1 MIIPVKKAFISIIS
15 IIIVASFSF
24 SCTMNNS
31 NEAQLKEIEKKAKIL
46 FPGKWELVG
55 TRCEFTGL
63 CYKKV
68 TLRVE
73 KIVFAND
80 GTYSV
85 GDKTFTY
92 RIKNDFLYMDY
103 NNSQCKFKYV
113 FLDDNTLLYG
123 ALSNLQKFVRVK

>member
-1 MIIPVKKAFISIIS
+1 
-15 IIIVASFSF
+15 
-24 SCTMNNS
+24 MNNS

-73 KIVFAND
+73 KIVFAHD

>member
-24 SCTMNNS
+24 SCIMNNS

-55 TRCEFTGL
+55 TQCDFSGL

-68 TLRVE
+68 PIRVE

-113 FLDDNTLLYG
+113 FFDDNTLLYG

>member
-1 MIIPVKKAFISIIS
+1 
-15 IIIVASFSF
+15 
-24 SCTMNNS
+24 MNDA
-31 NEAQLKEIEKKAKIL
+31 NEAQLKEIEKRAKIL

-55 TRCEFTGL
+55 TQCEFSGF

-68 TLRVE
+68 PLRVDD
-73 KIVFAND
+73 IVFGND
-80 GTYSV
+80 GTYRV

-103 NNSQCKFKYV
+103 NNSQCKLKYV